1 MSETIVPAKRWDQLW
16 FHKADGRGWDIVSV
30 VAWAVPGSGPS
41 VPITA
46 FGRFDTSK
54 PYVVGNGNGFIAF
67 PSGHMFSDTSSVD
80 YYLRTGDA
88 I

>member
-16 FHKADGRGWDIVSV
+16 FHKACGRGWDIIPV
-30 VAWAVPGSGPS
+30 VAWAVPDGGPP

-54 PYVVGNGNGFIAF
+54 PYVVGSGSGYIAF
-67 PSGHMFSDTSSVD
+67 PSGHTFSDNSSVD
-80 YYLRTGDA
+80 YYLRTGDV